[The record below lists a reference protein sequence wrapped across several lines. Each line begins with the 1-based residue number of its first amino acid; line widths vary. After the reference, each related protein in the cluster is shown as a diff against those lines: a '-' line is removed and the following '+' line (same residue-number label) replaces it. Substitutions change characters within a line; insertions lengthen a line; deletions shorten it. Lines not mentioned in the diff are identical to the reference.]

1 MYVCV
6 DMAADIAFR
15 KQTKKSLYILPNVIW
30 LTESLY
36 VNLVQNFLG
45 YEWFLVLQ
53 TENEK
58 KNCIFLISFVD
69 LLYPIFIVAN
79 ENCQP
84 KDDEYQ
90 SN

>member
-79 ENCQP
+79 ENCA
-84 KDDEYQ
+84 DTY
-90 SN
+90 